1 MYVNRW
7 TETDINEDMLCKEEY
22 LIIPNSTATSGTYW
36 SPILPAM
43 LGFSSVGINRRSV
56 DWNSSSKYSVVFPV
70 PTSMNKGANVVTGL
84 PITGAILI
92 PNTSPGMTVTESFG
106 VYLYND
112 PEIGS
117 GSSDTP
123 TVLCKSSWL
132 VTTVLALQ
140 IWSSGFNLSVVGG
153 TGCVLISAANI
164 QLEMFI
170 SHVKLM
176 E

>member
-1 MYVNRW
+1 
-7 TETDINEDMLCKEEY
+7 
-22 LIIPNSTATSGTYW
+22 
-36 SPILPAM
+36 
-43 LGFSSVGINRRSV
+43 
-56 DWNSSSKYSVVFPV
+56 
-70 PTSMNKGANVVTGL
+70 MNKGAYVVTGS
-84 PITGAILI
+84 PNVGAIRI

-117 GSSDTP
+117 GSSDMP
-123 TVLCKSSWL
+123 TVLCLISCKSRKKG
-132 VTTVLALQ
+132 LALQ
-140 IWSSGFNLSVVGG
+140 IWSSRFILSVVGG
-153 TGCVLISAANI
+153 AGCVLISAANI